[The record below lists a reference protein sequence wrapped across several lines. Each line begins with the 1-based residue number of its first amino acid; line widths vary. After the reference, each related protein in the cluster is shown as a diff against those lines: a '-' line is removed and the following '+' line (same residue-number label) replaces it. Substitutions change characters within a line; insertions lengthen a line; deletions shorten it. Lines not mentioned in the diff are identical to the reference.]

1 MVEDDEGG
9 EGETHP
15 GQGGGGGET
24 VQHFGARETYLRT
37 RGSSHSVLNIVL
49 FGINCSIAL
58 Y

>member
-24 VQHFGARETYLRT
+24 VQHSGARETCMVVT
-37 RGSSHSVLNIVL
+37 E
-49 FGINCSIAL
+49 
-58 Y
+58 